1 MLRSRFRNVNMNI
14 FNVIVNAD
22 THTICFT
29 NSDTKNEI
37 CASYDRYCVK
47 AKRTSK
53 KFRAAASYRLP
64 HYLKPFATFITSTK
78 RKQYDDCKT
87 KGNEV
92 LRLSVAQK
100 SHFVP
105 AFYFH
110 TCEHFPF
117 PIYHSSAIVNRH
129 RVSVR
134 VRLWK

>member
-1 MLRSRFRNVNMNI
+1 MQ
-14 FNVIVNAD
+14 
-22 THTICFT
+22 THTHTQF
-29 NSDTKNEI
+29 
-37 CASYDRYCVK
+37 ASQIQTQKMEFVPSTTYILFK
-47 AKRTSK
+47 SKRTSK
-53 KFRAAASYRLP
+53 KKFRATSFRLP
-64 HYLKPFATFITSTK
+64 HNLKPFATFITSTK

-134 VRLWK
+134 VPL